1 MTPRRSRKSRYKS
14 SAYTSSRGEITPT
27 TRNDLYRPCIKNLY
41 LRRDESR
48 LAIIGEGRAMGKPK
62 CRAFRLLRYFLL
74 SLCLSLHPSGE
85 TRSICFSRDA
95 ASTSQVSP
103 LYFREIVDSFLR
115 PFVPNIFTE
124 YLFFPSFFLP
134 FFFFSSDASFE
145 TSKFE
150 RDGGGRVANSD
161 LRAIV
166 D

>member
-1 MTPRRSRKSRYKS
+1 
-14 SAYTSSRGEITPT
+14 
-27 TRNDLYRPCIKNLY
+27 
-41 LRRDESR
+41 
-48 LAIIGEGRAMGKPK
+48 MGKPK

-74 SLCLSLHPSGE
+74 SLCLSPSPSGE